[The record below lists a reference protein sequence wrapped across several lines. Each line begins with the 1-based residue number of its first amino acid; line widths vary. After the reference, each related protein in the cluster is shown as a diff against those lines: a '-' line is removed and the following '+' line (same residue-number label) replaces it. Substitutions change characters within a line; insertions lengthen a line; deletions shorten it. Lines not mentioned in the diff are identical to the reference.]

1 MPRRQEALQ
10 VDKLW
15 ELGSQFVIPAL
26 MLGAFLKHLETQE
39 RRHDQRVAAFIGA
52 IETLVS
58 KYGSVVRMVTTK
70 EKKDD

>member
-1 MPRRQEALQ
+1 
-10 VDKLW
+10 
-15 ELGSQFVIPAL
+15 